1 MLGVLGHKVLQQ
13 RLPEGALEDAQAAMQ
28 APAARA
34 RGRGRDCTAS
44 STDDVEEGEAERVLC
59 ELPGRK
65 RGGALLEL
73 HNHKVLLR
81 GVSEGALEDTQASV
95 QAAFKSRDCC

>member
-1 MLGVLGHKVLQQ
+1 
-13 RLPEGALEDAQAAMQ
+13 MQ
-28 APAARA
+28 GPAARA
-34 RGRGRDCTAS
+34 RGGGCSDN
-44 STDDVEEGEAERVLC
+44 DDAEEGEAERVLC

-65 RGGALLEL
+65 RSGALLEL